1 VSFLLPLIV
10 VAGLVSQQPETL
22 SLLKEPLFAPDVPR
36 KERGRLEAEL
46 AEAQAAARKDPTAD
60 AALRVARAQRE
71 LGQIGDSLMTLT
83 RASEGKTD
91 SPVIRLERGRGFILI
106 RKFDVALREFRKA
119 AETLP
124 EAHCD
129 IGFTLY
135 LQGDY
140 KGAVDEY
147 RQCAKPTM
155 FTELA
160 ARRAGQPSKAPA
172 PAPAS
177 PDKKDLTGPYL
188 NAVERLLTHDTDGAR
203 GLLEPLVEK
212 HKDRWTEAVY
222 IAAESDYARIA
233 PPAKKKKKKK

>member
-1 VSFLLPLIV
+1 MSFLLPIIV
-10 VAGLVSQQPETL
+10 AALVSQQPETL
-22 SLLKEPLFAPDVPR
+22 SLLKEPLFAPPVPR

-46 AEAQAAARKDPTAD
+46 AEAQAAARKDPSAD
-60 AALRVARAQRE
+60 AALRVARAQRG

-83 RASEGKTD
+83 RAAEGKTE

-106 RKFDVALREFRKA
+106 RKFDVAVREFRKA
-119 AETLP
+119 DEALP

-129 IGFTLY
+129 IGFALY
-135 LQGDY
+135 LLGDY
-140 KGAVDEY
+140 KGSVDEY

-172 PAPAS
+172 PVPES
-177 PDKKDLTGPYL
+177 SDKKDLTGPYL
-188 NAVERLLTHDTDGAR
+188 SAVDRLLAHDMDAAR
-203 GLLEPLVEK
+203 DLLEPLVEK